1 MRTKRRNRVIFVSSL
16 VASLSVAFIFIVL
29 AMNENV
35 DFYYTPSDLTSSKII
50 NKDSLRIG
58 GLVQE
63 DSIKISKDSLKTNF
77 LVTDL
82 ENSIEV
88 YYEGILPN
96 LFKENSGVIAP
107 YGGSLVNLMVP
118 RDKQKALKEG
128 ITKKLECFSEIQ
140 ASPND

>member
-1 MRTKRRNRVIFVSSL
+1 MSSL

-82 ENSIEV
+82 ENSIE
-88 YYEGILPN
+88 EKINIKHQL
-96 LFKENSGVIAP
+96 
-107 YGGSLVNLMVP
+107 
-118 RDKQKALKEG
+118 
-128 ITKKLECFSEIQ
+128 
-140 ASPND
+140 

>member
-96 LFKENSGVIAP
+96 L
-107 YGGSLVNLMVP
+107 SL
-118 RDKQKALKEG
+118 
-128 ITKKLECFSEIQ
+128 IHI
-140 ASPND
+140 